1 MTKRDNDKL
10 NTIYMEAIQPNKFSG
25 RGNESSEPLDD
36 DTFDKYAMARETRSK
51 LDTIANAN
59 SGKLSPD
66 QDRLYA
72 KLDQLISQI
81 ESRTDVDELHMRYDE
96 LAHNYR

>member
-10 NTIYMEAIQPNKFSG
+10 NTIYMEAIQPNKF
-25 RGNESSEPLDD
+25 RGSENESGEPLDD

-51 LDTIANAN
+51 LDTIAN

-72 KLDQLISQI
+72 KLDKLISEI

-96 LAHNYR
+96 LAHHYR